1 MALIMRKFKR
11 FYKKGFNNRG
21 KKPPLKKGGQSS
33 SLFKVTK
40 RNKDLK
46 SKTQYFLD
54 ENSRLICENK
64 AILESLEVLKKEK
77 ECSNDDFQKLVLENK
92 NLCEKISFLE
102 KCLIDY
108 DVLKKKVSDLT
119 LCVEKFS
126 KGKENFEKLLGSQ
139 RSPFD
144 KNGQNPKEGGTSRG
158 KGKGKRVPS
167 GTGASAARVSERFIS
182 VKEAASFEEWT
193 RNQRKIAPSHQ
204 VDLHDMQVDNVP
216 HQWIVTR
223 IGGSDIAFDD
233 RLLNEILDTPQDG
246 IRFYTKNK
254 KCFDPNLYSEKRFAE
269 IFTRGEVLK
278 RHDDRNV
285 NKLDAY
291 GRVLHHMIS
300 NITIP
305 NVGHKS
311 SITNMHAFVMLALHK
326 HRRMNFVYM
335 AIEHMLAT
343 QSSSTKCLPYGC
355 FITKILQHFVINL
368 VGIGDHIG
376 QGKIYTQQTF
386 KRMGFEKDEDGTFIR
401 GGQGDDDND
410 EEDDDE
416 DEEDMGYGRRGQ

>member
-33 SLFKVTK
+33 SLFKT
-40 RNKDLK
+40 RCFE
-46 SKTQYFLD
+46 Y

-92 NLCEKISFLE
+92 NLCEKFSFLE

-108 DVLKKKVSDLT
+108 DVLKKKMSDLT
-119 LCVEKFS
+119 LCVEKFT

-144 KNGQNPKEGGTSRG
+144 KNGIGYTHSNIFSKQTWFVK
-158 KGKGKRVPS
+158 
-167 GTGASAARVSERFIS
+167 ASS
-182 VKEAASFEEWT
+182 
-193 RNQRKIAPSHQ
+193 SHSH
-204 VDLHDMQVDNVP
+204 LCCTYCKKNGHK
-216 HQWIVTR
+216 
-223 IGGSDIAFDD
+223 A
-233 RLLNEILDTPQDG
+233 
-246 IRFYTKNK
+246 TK
-254 KCFDPNLYSEKRFAE
+254 L
-269 IFTRGEVLK
+269 
-278 RHDDRNV
+278 
-285 NKLDAY
+285 
-291 GRVLHHMIS
+291 LHHMIS
-300 NITIP
+300 NIIIP

-311 SITNMHAFVMLALHK
+311 SITNMHAFVMLALHE
-326 HRRMNFVYM
+326 HRRMNFGYM

-376 QGKIYTQQTF
+376 HGKIYTQQTF

-401 GGQGDDDND
+401 GEQDDDDND

-416 DEEDMGYGRRGQ
+416 DQEDMDMEEEDSDEEMEVEVQRRETRQKKRQERTEEGSSLGSMSHLMDMIASLQTSMNTRFDAFDGRFEVLDGKVSNIQERLDTLDQKMTDTQERVKRLEQGGRDRDD